1 MLIYGTNGVGK
12 SSINKSIGIAIIMAQ
27 SGMFVPAS
35 SFTYYPYDAIF
46 TRIIGNDN
54 LFKNLSTFA
63 VEMSE
68 CSSIINMSD
77 ENSLILGDE
86 VCSGTENR
94 SANSIFAETLLWLEK
109 TRATY
114 IFATHFH
121 DILNWPSIKKMKFLS
136 VKHMSVECLPNG
148 TLVYTRKLEDGNG
161 MTEYGLE
168 VCKSFDFPQ
177 DFIKGAFKLRNKHYH
192 KKSHNRLKSKKSS
205 YNCKTLKGDCFLCG
219 EEGVDIHHLSPQ
231 EFADVNNYIG
241 SFHKN
246 HEANLANVC
255 KPCHEDITKNGII
268 HRKTKTTE
276 GFMYLEQ

>member
-86 VCSGTENR
+86 VCSGTENK

-109 TRATY
+109 TKSTY
-114 IFATHFH
+114 RRIFM
-121 DILNWPSIKKMKFLS
+121 I
-136 VKHMSVECLPNG
+136 
-148 TLVYTRKLEDGNG
+148 Y
-161 MTEYGLE
+161 
-168 VCKSFDFPQ
+168 
-177 DFIKGAFKLRNKHYH
+177 
-192 KKSHNRLKSKKSS
+192 
-205 YNCKTLKGDCFLCG
+205 
-219 EEGVDIHHLSPQ
+219 
-231 EFADVNNYIG
+231 
-241 SFHKN
+241 
-246 HEANLANVC
+246 
-255 KPCHEDITKNGII
+255 
-268 HRKTKTTE
+268 
-276 GFMYLEQ
+276 